1 MDEPKIGLALSGGG
15 YRATLFC
22 LGSLWRF
29 NDAGL
34 LRQLDTIT
42 SVSGGAITAGYLA
55 LRWDDLD
62 FEEIGNKSV
71 ATNFQAV
78 IAKPLIRFTQNNI
91 DIPSAIKGMILPT
104 SSVGDQLLK
113 QYESLL
119 FGDTR
124 LDSILNERA
133 PQFVFYATNYDTGVS
148 VRISKECL
156 RDWRIGKVVNHGLT
170 VAQAVCISSSFPP
183 FFAPIV
189 VKNEDWVW
197 ENTKYSDLH
206 DIEQLKRKLYLCDG
220 GLYDNLG
227 LEMLWKTGSDREYDT
242 VFSCDA
248 GAPFSAPVKQSG
260 GLWGKFLKG
269 IGWRKN
275 WGSQFRRMTDIM
287 IYQQRALRKRW
298 LMKNLMSDDSYN
310 GAYWGIDV
318 DIGKY
323 PVDSALVRYTPTF
336 QKLQKLGTQLR
347 PFSETD
353 TENLIH
359 WGYALADAALRG
371 YYDKGLPQGT
381 LPEL

>member
-1 MDEPKIGLALSGGG
+1 MDELKIGLALSGGG

-62 FEEIGNKSV
+62 FEEIGNKSI

-78 IAKPLIRFTQNNI
+78 IAKPLIRFTQNKI

-124 LDSILNERA
+124 LDGILNERA

-156 RDWRIGKVVNHGLT
+156 RDWRLGKVVNHGLT

-189 VKNEDWVW
+189 VKNEDWIW

-206 DIEQLKRKLYLCDG
+206 DIERLKRELYLCDG

-248 GAPFSAPVKQSG
+248 GAPFAAPVKQSG

-323 PVDSALVRYTPTF
+323 PVDSTLVRYTPTF
-336 QKLQKLGTQLR
+336 QNLQKLGTQLR

-371 YYDKGLPQGT
+371 YYDKELPTAT
-381 LPEL
+381 LPEI